1 MSLLLKAVIGAAAY
15 KMTKT
20 VKERNE
26 EIVAEMVLPYQLS
39 VEDASESSEG
49 FCYYAKDA
57 SGVRVFKAANSGK
70 HGIESCQLCIP
81 KQGNFGH
88 VSLMKTRSLKREFKI
103 NIDGKVPIKLLASSS
118 GDWLADQFSKDI
130 VVDPFGWTLVKEK
143 TGFAQSRWVVRR
155 RGVTIIILTKGFGRF
170 TVECVAKEHLPIGF
184 AIGVCLFGLRE
195 REDPEVAKQRQY
207 EYEKRSKR
215 EKKKD
220 RKEEKRERKAEK
232 KEEKREEKAERK
244 KKRKEESYYD
254 EIW

>member
-1 MSLLLKAVIGAAAY
+1 M
-15 KMTKT
+15 
-20 VKERNE
+20 
-26 EIVAEMVLPYQLS
+26 
-39 VEDASESSEG
+39 
-49 FCYYAKDA
+49 
-57 SGVRVFKAANSGK
+57 
-70 HGIESCQLCIP
+70 
-81 KQGNFGH
+81 
-88 VSLMKTRSLKREFKI
+88 
-103 NIDGKVPIKLLASSS
+103 
-118 GDWLADQFSKDI
+118 
-130 VVDPFGWTLVKEK
+130 
-143 TGFAQSRWVVRR
+143 
-155 RGVTIIILTKGFGRF
+155 TIIILTKGFGRF

-254 EIW
+254 DVW

>member
-103 NIDGKVPIKLLASSS
+103 NPRVANRAG
-118 GDWLADQFSKDI
+118 
-130 VVDPFGWTLVKEK
+130 
-143 TGFAQSRWVVRR
+143 
-155 RGVTIIILTKGFGRF
+155 RGN
-170 TVECVAKEHLPIGF
+170 LP
-184 AIGVCLFGLRE
+184 A
-195 REDPEVAKQRQY
+195 PA
-207 EYEKRSKR
+207 
-215 EKKKD
+215 
-220 RKEEKRERKAEK
+220 
-232 KEEKREEKAERK
+232 
-244 KKRKEESYYD
+244 
-254 EIW
+254 